1 MVADSLLVGV
11 APQPPGCNGRG
22 QCAPADPALPVSSVA
37 GRPVRPRESAASPA
51 VAALSVE
58 ERHSESG
65 ATPDSEKPAR
75 EQSCSSP
82 TQEADWRPSPRGAG
96 ARQRESPPRT
106 WTRSGPFDE
115 VAPSRYLRV
124 MRSVGIKVLNSKL
137 SEYVR
142 LAASGETILVTDR
155 DRVVAELGP
164 LRETRSPILA
174 DAFLADA
181 VRSGV
186 MTPPALAASGPPPAP
201 PAVARLDEVLA
212 DLDES
217 RSDR

>member
-1 MVADSLLVGV
+1 
-11 APQPPGCNGRG
+11 
-22 QCAPADPALPVSSVA
+22 
-37 GRPVRPRESAASPA
+37 
-51 VAALSVE
+51 
-58 ERHSESG
+58 
-65 ATPDSEKPAR
+65 
-75 EQSCSSP
+75 
-82 TQEADWRPSPRGAG
+82 
-96 ARQRESPPRT
+96 
-106 WTRSGPFDE
+106 
-115 VAPSRYLRV
+115 
-124 MRSVGIKVLNSKL
+124 MRSVGIKVLNSRL

-186 MTPPALAASGPPPAP
+186 LTPPTLAASGPPPAP
-201 PAVARLDEVLA
+201 PAVARLEEVLA
-212 DLDES
+212 DLNES

>member
-1 MVADSLLVGV
+1 
-11 APQPPGCNGRG
+11 
-22 QCAPADPALPVSSVA
+22 
-37 GRPVRPRESAASPA
+37 
-51 VAALSVE
+51 
-58 ERHSESG
+58 
-65 ATPDSEKPAR
+65 
-75 EQSCSSP
+75 
-82 TQEADWRPSPRGAG
+82 
-96 ARQRESPPRT
+96 
-106 WTRSGPFDE
+106 
-115 VAPSRYLRV
+115 
-124 MRSVGIKVLNSKL
+124 MRSVGIKVLNSRL

-186 MTPPALAASGPPPAP
+186 MTPPALAASGPPPTP
-201 PAVARLDEVLA
+201 PAVARLEEVLA